1 MSYYAIV
8 TALKNVR
15 KHPNAD
21 RLQLASVFGNTICVD
36 LTYTDGQ
43 LGVYFPTG
51 GQLSV
56 AFAEANNLLRKKDAE
71 GNNIGGYMD
80 PDKRNVAAIK
90 LRGEKS
96 DGLFLPLN
104 SLETFGD
111 ISTLKAGDRIDVF
124 NGTEICTKYIP
135 KINIRRGSFSEGNR
149 TRKTKAPIAPLFAEH
164 ADTEQL
170 AYNLGMFKVGD
181 ELEFTL
187 KMHGTS
193 QRTGHLKVLT
203 GYKRTFF
210 DKLFK
215 RPGTPI
221 YDWGYVS
228 GTRRVVLDTFDGGFY
243 GSNEFREQHHNA
255 FVGKLWKGETV
266 YYEVVG
272 FTHTGA
278 PIMGNGNNEK
288 LGKDFVKQ
296 YGKET
301 VFSYGCNPT
310 GECIMCGE
318 DELSAFKVPVDVPI
332 SDTYVYR
339 MTMTNE
345 DGEIVEYTPDFIRYR
360 CEQMGVK
367 CVPVFG
373 KATISEDRLH
383 FVTQDGYDHDYLIG
397 DGTIG
402 DMVVKCA
409 EDFYA
414 GPDPV
419 GKTHTREGVVVR
431 ITNRP
436 KFAAVKH
443 KNFEFKVLEGIISE
457 KLTESTTEIAEDV
470 LAEM

>member
-181 ELEFTL
+181 ELE
-187 KMHGTS
+187 
-193 QRTGHLKVLT
+193 
-203 GYKRTFF
+203 
-210 DKLFK
+210 
-215 RPGTPI
+215 
-221 YDWGYVS
+221 
-228 GTRRVVLDTFDGGFY
+228 
-243 GSNEFREQHHNA
+243 
-255 FVGKLWKGETV
+255 
-266 YYEVVG
+266 
-272 FTHTGA
+272 
-278 PIMGNGNNEK
+278 
-288 LGKDFVKQ
+288 
-296 YGKET
+296 
-301 VFSYGCNPT
+301 
-310 GECIMCGE
+310 
-318 DELSAFKVPVDVPI
+318 
-332 SDTYVYR
+332 
-339 MTMTNE
+339 
-345 DGEIVEYTPDFIRYR
+345 
-360 CEQMGVK
+360 
-367 CVPVFG
+367 
-373 KATISEDRLH
+373 
-383 FVTQDGYDHDYLIG
+383 
-397 DGTIG
+397 
-402 DMVVKCA
+402 
-409 EDFYA
+409 
-414 GPDPV
+414 
-419 GKTHTREGVVVR
+419 
-431 ITNRP
+431 
-436 KFAAVKH
+436 
-443 KNFEFKVLEGIISE
+443 
-457 KLTESTTEIAEDV
+457 
-470 LAEM
+470 